1 MKYFRLL
8 PNVVYTIEDDK
19 GVIYDK
25 SKKCKVLL
33 SIDETLIINELIAFN
48 QIGDVEKRHGFLVE
62 LLVNKSINDGLAC
75 IYDK

>member
-25 SKKCKVLL
+25 SKKFKVLL
-33 SIDETLIINELIAFN
+33 SVDETLIINELIGFN
-48 QIGDVEKRHGFLVE
+48 QIGDVERRHGFLVE
-62 LLVNKSINDGLAC
+62 LLVRKSINDGLAC
-75 IYDK
+75 IYNK

>member
-33 SIDETLIINELIAFN
+33 SIDETLIINELIGFN
-48 QIGDVEKRHGFLVE
+48 QISDVEKRHGFLVE

-75 IYDK
+75 TYDK